1 MVLVIAH
8 RGASGYY
15 PENTLKSIEYAI
27 EMGSDIIEIDL
38 KMTKDRQIVLMHD
51 DAVDRT
57 TNGKGTV
64 KDLTVQQLKTLDAG
78 GGEGVPLLTE
88 VMELFEK
95 GAEKFMFDISSRGYE
110 EQIVELIHKHNFDTR
125 SIISGAYDPLKF
137 VKLLNPRLKIAPSF
151 DLASDHS
158 IMETAA
164 MGAGIF
170 NCHHASIS
178 REAVDMAHVY
188 GLQVIAWG
196 VNEIENVHR
205 MIEVGA
211 DGITSNYPDVV
222 RRMVSLARV

>member
-15 PENTLKSIEYAI
+15 PENTLKSIQYAI
-27 EMGSDIIEIDL
+27 EMGSDIVEIDL
-38 KMTKDRQIVLMHD
+38 KMAMDGQIVLMHD

-57 TNGKGTV
+57 TNGKGLV
-64 KDLTVQQLKTLDAG
+64 KDLTVQQLKMLDAG
-78 GGEGVPLLTE
+78 GGERVPLLTE

-95 GAEKFMFDISSRGYE
+95 STVEFMFDISSPGFE
-110 EQIVELIHKHNFDTR
+110 EQIVELIHKQKFDTR
-125 SIISGAYDPLKF
+125 SIVSGAHNPLKLI
-137 VKLLNPRLKIAPSF
+137 KLLNPKLKIAPSF
-151 DLASDHS
+151 DIASDHS

-178 REAVDMAHVY
+178 RDVVNIAHVY
-188 GLQVIAWG
+188 GLQVIAWV
-196 VNEIENVHR
+196 VNEIEDVHR

-211 DGITSNYPDVV
+211 DGITSDYPDVV
-222 RRMVSLARV
+222 RRIVRSTRA